1 MTLFC
6 IVQKKKHINKAIKI
20 TEDKKGYA
28 IVGGLHFNKLSV
40 LKLPFVL
47 KILKKTNTTNFSRQ

>member
-20 TEDKKGYA
+20 TKDKRSYA
-28 IVGGLHFNKLSV
+28 IVGGGLHFNGFSV

-47 KILKKTNTTNFSRQ
+47 KMLKKTNTTNF